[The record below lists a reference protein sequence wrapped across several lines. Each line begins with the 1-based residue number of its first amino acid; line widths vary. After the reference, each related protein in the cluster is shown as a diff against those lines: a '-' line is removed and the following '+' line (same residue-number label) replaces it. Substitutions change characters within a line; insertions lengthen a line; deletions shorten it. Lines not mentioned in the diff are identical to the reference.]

1 MSPDLTKKLEAFDTL
16 PDDSVVADPVAAA
29 VLNISLRT
37 LRRNDPVRSIK
48 LSARRI
54 GRRVGDIPRCCR
66 AETPRPE
73 NEKAA
78 PAQGGFRIFGSA
90 QLGSAPWK

>member
-1 MSPDLTKKLEAFDTL
+1 MTPDLTKKFEAFDTL
-16 PDDSVVADPVAAA
+16 PNDSVVADPVAAA

-54 GRRVGDIPRCCR
+54 GRRVGDIR
-66 AETPRPE
+66 ALLQGPP
-73 NEKAA
+73 AA
-78 PAQGGFRIFGSA
+78 A
-90 QLGSAPWK
+90 

>member
-1 MSPDLTKKLEAFDTL
+1 LNDAAMVLLDDMRSQAMSPDLTKKLQAFDTL
-16 PDDSVVADPVAAA
+16 PNDSVVADPVAAA

-54 GRRVGDIPRCCR
+54 GRRVGDIR
-66 AETPRPE
+66 ALLQGQP
-73 NEKAA
+73 AA
-78 PAQGGFRIFGSA
+78 A
-90 QLGSAPWK
+90 

>member
-1 MSPDLTKKLEAFDTL
+1 MTPDLTKKLEAFDIL
-16 PDDSVVADPVAAA
+16 PNDSVVADPVAAA

-54 GRRVGDIPRCCR
+54 GRRVGDIR
-66 AETPRPE
+66 ALLQGHSS
-73 NEKAA
+73 AA
-78 PAQGGFRIFGSA
+78 
-90 QLGSAPWK
+90 

>member
-1 MSPDLTKKLEAFDTL
+1 
-16 PDDSVVADPVAAA
+16 VVADPVAAA

-54 GRRVGDIPRCCR
+54 GRRVGDIR
-66 AETPRPE
+66 ALL
-73 NEKAA
+73 
-78 PAQGGFRIFGSA
+78 QGGNVA
-90 QLGSAPWK
+90 A

>member
-1 MSPDLTKKLEAFDTL
+1 MTPELKTKLEAFDAL
-16 PDDSVVADPVAAA
+16 PNDSVVADPVAAA

-54 GRRVGDIPRCCR
+54 GRRVGDIR
-66 AETPRPE
+66 ALLQGQP
-73 NEKAA
+73 AA
-78 PAQGGFRIFGSA
+78 AA
-90 QLGSAPWK
+90 

>member
-1 MSPDLTKKLEAFDTL
+1 MTPDLKTKLEAFDTL
-16 PDDSVVADPVAAA
+16 PNASVVADPVAAA

-54 GRRVGDIPRCCR
+54 GRRVGDIR
-66 AETPRPE
+66 ALLQGQPT
-73 NEKAA
+73 AA
-78 PAQGGFRIFGSA
+78 
-90 QLGSAPWK
+90 

>member
-1 MSPDLTKKLEAFDTL
+1 MSPDITKKIEAFDTL
-16 PDDSVVADPVAAA
+16 PNDSVGADPVAAA

-54 GRRVGDIPRCCR
+54 GRRVGDIRSLLQGEP
-66 AETPRPE
+66 
-73 NEKAA
+73 AA
-78 PAQGGFRIFGSA
+78 AA
-90 QLGSAPWK
+90 

>member
-1 MSPDLTKKLEAFDTL
+1 MTPELRTKLEAFDTL
-16 PDDSVVADPVAAA
+16 PNDSVVADPVAAA

-54 GRRVGDIPRCCR
+54 GRRVGDIR
-66 AETPRPE
+66 ALLQGPS
-73 NEKAA
+73 AA
-78 PAQGGFRIFGSA
+78 
-90 QLGSAPWK
+90 

>member
-1 MSPDLTKKLEAFDTL
+1 MPSDLTKKLQAFDTL
-16 PDDSVVADPVAAA
+16 PNDSVVADPVAAA

-54 GRRVGDIPRCCR
+54 GRRVGDIR
-66 AETPRPE
+66 ALLQGQP
-73 NEKAA
+73 AA
-78 PAQGGFRIFGSA
+78 A
-90 QLGSAPWK
+90 

>member
-1 MSPDLTKKLEAFDTL
+1 MSPDITKKIEAFDTL
-16 PDDSVVADPVAAA
+16 PNDSVVADPVAAA

-54 GRRVGDIPRCCR
+54 GRRVGDIR
-66 AETPRPE
+66 ALL
-73 NEKAA
+73 
-78 PAQGGFRIFGSA
+78 QGGNVA
-90 QLGSAPWK
+90 A

>member
-1 MSPDLTKKLEAFDTL
+1 MPPDLTKKIEAFDTL
-16 PDDSVVADPVAAA
+16 PNDSVVADPVAAA

-54 GRRVGDIPRCCR
+54 GRRVGDIR
-66 AETPRPE
+66 ALL
-73 NEKAA
+73 
-78 PAQGGFRIFGSA
+78 QGGNVA
-90 QLGSAPWK
+90 A

>member
-1 MSPDLTKKLEAFDTL
+1 MSFPGVALVSDDTRSHAN
-16 PDDSVVADPVAAA
+16 DSVVADPVAAA

-54 GRRVGDIPRCCR
+54 GRRVGDIR
-66 AETPRPE
+66 ALL
-73 NEKAA
+73 
-78 PAQGGFRIFGSA
+78 QGGNVA
-90 QLGSAPWK
+90 A

>member
-1 MSPDLTKKLEAFDTL
+1 MSPDLTKKLEAFDTM
-16 PDDSVVADPVAAA
+16 PNDSVVADPVAAA

-54 GRRVGDIPRCCR
+54 GRRVGDIR
-66 AETPRPE
+66 ALLQGQSS
-73 NEKAA
+73 AA
-78 PAQGGFRIFGSA
+78 
-90 QLGSAPWK
+90 

>member
-1 MSPDLTKKLEAFDTL
+1 MVLLDDKRSHAMTPDLTKKLEAFDTL
-16 PDDSVVADPVAAA
+16 PNDSVVADPVAAA

-54 GRRVGDIPRCCR
+54 GRRVGDIR
-66 AETPRPE
+66 ALLQGQP
-73 NEKAA
+73 AA
-78 PAQGGFRIFGSA
+78 
-90 QLGSAPWK
+90 